1 MQADAARG
9 GYTLPPA
16 KLGKVK
22 GQAQAS
28 SSKAAKAAKAENK
41 QKNRTKKES
50 NMGSDRVVG
59 GVRVLRVRDVAEV
72 VQMLRR
78 G

>member
-22 GQAQAS
+22 GQAKAS
-28 SSKAAKAAKAENK
+28 SSKAAKAKNK
-41 QKNRTKKES
+41 QKNRTKKEG
-50 NMGSDRVVG
+50 NAGPDRVVG